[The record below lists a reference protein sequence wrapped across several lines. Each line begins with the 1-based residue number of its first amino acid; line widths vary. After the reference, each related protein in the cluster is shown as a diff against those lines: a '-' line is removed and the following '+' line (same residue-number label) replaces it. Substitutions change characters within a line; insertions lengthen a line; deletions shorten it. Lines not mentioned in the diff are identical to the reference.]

1 MPQCQQC
8 NAGLTPGAKF
18 CGRCGAAVATPL
30 DTGLTMPVAATPEPE
45 AAAPPVQDWRSGS
58 GLGTGDPVGG
68 REEPTRAFGGPPQSP
83 GGPAQGLTGPGQ
95 GAGSP
100 TQAVGG
106 PAEGFAGPAQGLG
119 RHAQGAAGPG
129 PGLGSPAQGLGGPAQ
144 ALGSPGPGLGGPAQS
159 LGGPAQALGS
169 PGPGLG
175 GPAQGLGGPAQALG
189 SPGPGLGSPR
199 PGLGSLAQGLGSPG
213 PGLGGQPQGLGGLG
227 FSGPAAGAAG
237 PAPWQITPAA
247 PARAVPQVSSQQG
260 SAASGQAIAGGV
272 IAFLGA
278 IGVIVACAVPL
289 IKGPAGAGFG
299 SSSVTLFNLL
309 SHGPLKWFLAE
320 PIGVAVLSVVAGLVI
335 MSSRSRAVPA
345 VAAGI
350 LIGIGIQTAALFFA
364 IHSVVSGLVGGI
376 VSGLGSLSGSTGVVA
391 LGIQTGPAGI
401 VGLLGGVLLIV
412 AGVVAGVAAARRA

>member
-8 NAGLTPGAKF
+8 NAGLPPGAKF

-45 AAAPPVQDWRSGS
+45 AAAPPIQDWRSGS
-58 GLGTGDPVGG
+58 GLGTGGPVGG

-100 TQAVGG
+100 TQAVGS
-106 PAEGFAGPAQGLG
+106 PAQGFAGPAQGLG
-119 RHAQGAAGPG
+119 RHAQGAADPG
-129 PGLGSPAQGLGGPAQ
+129 PGLGSSAQGLGGPAQ
-144 ALGSPGPGLGGPAQS
+144 ALGSPGPGLGS
-159 LGGPAQALGS
+159 PAQALGS

-175 GPAQGLGGPAQALG
+175 GPAQGLGGP
-189 SPGPGLGSPR
+189 GPGLGSP
-199 PGLGSLAQGLGSPG
+199 AQGLGSPG

-237 PAPWQITPAA
+237 PAQWQITPAA
-247 PARAVPQVSSQQG
+247 PARAVPQVPSQQG
-260 SAASGQAIAGGV
+260 SASGQAIAGGV

-299 SSSVTLFNLL
+299 STSVTLFNLL

-320 PIGVAVLSVVAGLVI
+320 PIGVAVLSVLAGLVI

-376 VSGLGSLSGSTGVVA
+376 VSGLGSLSGSGSTGVAA

>member
-8 NAGLTPGAKF
+8 NAGLPPGAKF

-45 AAAPPVQDWRSGS
+45 PAAPLTQDWRSGS
-58 GLGTGDPVGG
+58 GLGTGGPVGS

-95 GAGSP
+95 GGSP

-106 PAEGFAGPAQGLG
+106 PAQGFAGPAQGLG
-119 RHAQGAAGPG
+119 RHAQGAADAAPALGSPG
-129 PGLGSPAQGLGGPAQ
+129 PGLGSPAQGLG
-144 ALGSPGPGLGGPAQS
+144 SPGPALGGP
-159 LGGPAQALGS
+159 
-169 PGPGLG
+169 
-175 GPAQGLGGPAQALG
+175 
-189 SPGPGLGSPR
+189 
-199 PGLGSLAQGLGSPG
+199 
-213 PGLGGQPQGLGGLG
+213 PQGLGGLG

-237 PAPWQITPAA
+237 PPQWQITPAA
-247 PARAVPQVSSQQG
+247 PARAVPQVPSQQG
-260 SAASGQAIAGGV
+260 SASGQAIVGGV

-299 SSSVTLFNLL
+299 STSVTLFNLL

-376 VSGLGSLSGSTGVVA
+376 VSGLGSLSGSTGALA
-391 LGIQTGPAGI
+391 LGIQTGPAGV

>member
-1 MPQCQQC
+1 MPLCQQC
-8 NAGLTPGAKF
+8 NAGLPPGAKF

-45 AAAPPVQDWRSGS
+45 AAAPPGQDWRSGS
-58 GLGTGDPVGG
+58 GLGTGGPVGG
-68 REEPTRAFGGPPQSP
+68 REEPTRAFGAPPQSP
-83 GGPAQGLTGPGQ
+83 VGPAQGLTGPGQ

-100 TQAVGG
+100 TQDVGS
-106 PAEGFAGPAQGLG
+106 PAQGFAGPAQGLG
-119 RHAQGAAGPG
+119 RHAQGAADPG
-129 PGLGSPAQGLGGPAQ
+129 PGLGTPAQSFGGPAQ
-144 ALGSPGPGLGGPAQS
+144 ALGTPAQS
-159 LGGPAQALGS
+159 FGGP
-169 PGPGLG
+169 GPD
-175 GPAQGLGGPAQALG
+175 LG
-189 SPGPGLGSPR
+189 SPGPGLGSP
-199 PGLGSLAQGLGSPG
+199 AQGLGSPG

-237 PAPWQITPAA
+237 PAQWQITPAA
-247 PARAVPQVSSQQG
+247 PARAVPQVPSQQG
-260 SAASGQAIAGGV
+260 SASGQAIVGGV

-299 SSSVTLFNLL
+299 STSVTLFNLL

-320 PIGVAVLSVVAGLVI
+320 PIGVAVLSVLAGLVI

-376 VSGLGSLSGSTGVVA
+376 VAGLGSLSGSGSTGVAA

-401 VGLLGGVLLIV
+401 VGLLGAVLLIV

>member
-8 NAGLTPGAKF
+8 NAGLPPGAKF

-45 AAAPPVQDWRSGS
+45 PAAPLTQDWRSGS
-58 GLGTGDPVGG
+58 GLGTGGPVGS

-95 GAGSP
+95 GGSP

-106 PAEGFAGPAQGLG
+106 PAQGFAGPAQGLG
-119 RHAQGAAGPG
+119 RHAQGAADAAP
-129 PGLGSPAQGLGGPAQ
+129 
-144 ALGSPGPGLGGPAQS
+144 
-159 LGGPAQALGS
+159 
-169 PGPGLG
+169 
-175 GPAQGLGGPAQALG
+175 ALG
-189 SPGPGLGSPR
+189 SPGPGLGSP
-199 PGLGSLAQGLGSPG
+199 G
-213 PGLGGQPQGLGGLG
+213 PALGGPPQGLGGLG

-237 PAPWQITPAA
+237 PPQWQITPAA
-247 PARAVPQVSSQQG
+247 PARAVPQVPSQQG
-260 SAASGQAIAGGV
+260 SASGQAIVGGV

-299 SSSVTLFNLL
+299 STSVTLFNLL

-376 VSGLGSLSGSTGVVA
+376 VSGLGSLSGSTGALA
-391 LGIQTGPAGI
+391 LGIQTGPAGV